1 MGCLL
6 NILLFPM
13 EWIFELFEFTLEL
26 IFDGYIDL
34 MQMIVPNNHLSKGL
48 RIFIKIIV
56 HIFSILLLI
65 TFLIGLLE
73 ALLTEA
79 TVIDLWIPIFIPLGI
94 SLLQILLGFIVRHTK
109 RKKQA

>member
-1 MGCLL
+1 MGCLI
-6 NILLFPM
+6 NIFLFP
-13 EWIFELFEFTLEL
+13 IGLISDLFELVIEI

-65 TFLIGLLE
+65 TFHIGLLE